1 MRATATAM
9 IKESKKIRSRLENQE
24 SESENEGEGYEDE
37 GVSEDETTQ
46 SDVDFIGKYDFI

>member
-1 MRATATAM
+1 MRATAATM

-37 GVSEDETTQ
+37 GVSEDEATQ
-46 SDVDFIGKYDFI
+46 SDIDFIGKYDFI

>member
-1 MRATATAM
+1 MRAAATTM

-37 GVSEDETTQ
+37 GVSEDEATQ
-46 SDVDFIGKYDFI
+46 SDIDFIGKYDFI

>member
-1 MRATATAM
+1 MRAAATAM